1 MAEQSEIFV
10 PAAAALPIIEA
21 RLAAGWRVLAVAG
34 FRVKRGD
41 STPDPALVL
50 EFGPEGTTEVEAVTS
65 VVSSWP
71 AGADLFTQV
80 RFVPR
85 A

>member
-1 MAEQSEIFV
+1 MAEPTEVFV

-41 STPDPALVL
+41 GTPDPALVL
-50 EFGPEGTTEVEAVTS
+50 DLGPDGTTEVED
-65 VVSSWP
+65 VSAPMSTWP
-71 AGADLFTQV
+71 TGADLFAEV
-80 RFVPR
+80 RFVPHG
-85 A
+85 